1 MRILKFLQKHLM
13 TATSYMIPFVVA
25 GGILFALSVTLS
37 GQAAVPETG
46 WLAKLNQIGAAG
58 LALFIP
64 ILGGYIAFSME
75 DKPGLAPG
83 MIGAYLAKEVNAG
96 FIGGI
101 IAGFIAGFV
110 VLQLKKIK
118 LAPTMRTL
126 GSIFI
131 YPLVGTLIT
140 GGIIV
145 FLIGEPI
152 ASFMTWMTNWL
163 NGMSGVSKI
172 PLGGILGGM
181 IASDMGGPINKVA
194 ATFAQTQ
201 VDTLPYLMG
210 GVGVAIC
217 IPPIGLGLA
226 TLLFPKKFSKEE
238 RDSGKASLLMG
249 CVGITEGAIPF
260 ATSDPVRVIP
270 CIMAGSI
277 VGNIMAFLLGCLNHA
292 PWGGLIVLPVVDNR
306 LGYIASVLTG
316 AVVVAVLMKLVKKD
330 VKEDEEIEEDL
341 DESIEL
347 IFEEL

>member
-1 MRILKFLQKHLM
+1 
-13 TATSYMIPFVVA
+13 
-25 GGILFALSVTLS
+25 
-37 GQAAVPETG
+37 
-46 WLAKLNQIGAAG
+46 
-58 LALFIP
+58 
-64 ILGGYIAFSME
+64 
-75 DKPGLAPG
+75 

-226 TLLFPKKFSKEE
+226 TLLFPK
-238 RDSGKASLLMG
+238 
-249 CVGITEGAIPF
+249 I
-260 ATSDPVRVIP
+260 
-270 CIMAGSI
+270 
-277 VGNIMAFLLGCLNHA
+277 
-292 PWGGLIVLPVVDNR
+292 
-306 LGYIASVLTG
+306 
-316 AVVVAVLMKLVKKD
+316 
-330 VKEDEEIEEDL
+330 
-341 DESIEL
+341 
-347 IFEEL
+347 